1 MTRAPPP
8 KASRRGSGTGVR
20 PFEPP
25 QAGDAEHGAEF
36 ADEGQDMVGVAGGVV
51 VVDPQEGELLGRGG
65 RNEVESGRLFFD
77 FQFVAELAVKF
88 EGACGVVEP
97 SRRRGCR
104 KSG

>member
-1 MTRAPPP
+1 M
-8 KASRRGSGTGVR
+8 R

-51 VVDPQEGELLGRGG
+51 VADPQEGGLLGRGG

-77 FQFVAELAVKF
+77 FQFVAEMAVKF
-88 EGACGVVEP
+88 EGARGVVGRHDVEGAGKVSEVISHGFSP
-97 SRRRGCR
+97 C
-104 KSG
+104 